1 MSGIKLDKTDLH
13 IIRILQ
19 TNSKITN
26 LQLSK
31 KVGLSPAPTLERVR
45 KLEKTGVIRSYHAS
59 IDASL
64 LGLTVQTFV
73 LVNLDWKKPQAMER
87 FLDRVREIPE
97 VVECHVI
104 TGEADCL
111 LKVITSDLPAY
122 EQLLTRTLSGIEE
135 IERVKSLI
143 ALSNPIDSVL
153 LPLDYSGEKA

>member
-1 MSGIKLDKTDLH
+1 MNSIKLDKTDLH

-45 KLEKTGVIRSYHAS
+45 KLEKTGVIRSYHAH

-73 LVNLDWKKPQAMER
+73 LVNLDWRKAQAMER

-111 LKVITSDLPAY
+111 LKVITHDLSAY
-122 EQLLTRTLSGIEE
+122 ERLLTTTLSAIEE